1 MRAPFHLLL
10 LAMLAV
16 MPAQARAHD
25 CGFYTECCHALVEAY
40 REAGVSGPRLEQF
53 AATCELHHVFDAMP
67 GAQAM
72 FCAEAWE
79 AISVVAYRHYVTGRI
94 GFYPEMCMADPDY
107 DAGEILEPDPMFPE
121 PDHER
126 FLEEMDPWFPG

>member
-40 REAGVSGPRLEQF
+40 REAGVTGPRLEQF

-79 AISVVAYRHYVTGRI
+79 AISVVAFRHYMTGRI
-94 GFYPEMCMADPDY
+94 GFYPEMCMADPEY
-107 DAGEILEPDPMFPE
+107 DPDEILEPDPMFPE